1 LQGFDKA
8 GSTMGHQQGQ
18 ALVTGKSLTQSLD
31 CKTCHKEAEK
41 SIGPSFIQVGE
52 KYHSDPKAMAYLSD
66 KIIKGGK
73 GVWGENAMAPH
84 ATLAQP
90 DVQQI
95 VTWILSLGNKAIA
108 KKSLPATGTIVPESE
123 QKPNTS
129 LILSASYTDKGG
141 NNSKALTGS
150 NSIVL
155 RSNKVTFT
163 GKEEMKGF
171 TILSFNSMN
180 YALFPQTEGWFAYDS
195 IDLSDVRSAN
205 VAVGWQVA
213 PTVGVDLEARLD
225 SPTGK
230 VIGKGSMPVP
240 GKNEPG
246 GKIHLP
252 LDAITDKKFHKIYF
266 IYQPRAASTPI
277 QIAAAGVEFS
287 AN

>member
-1 LQGFDKA
+1 
-8 GSTMGHQQGQ
+8 
-18 ALVTGKSLTQSLD
+18 
-31 CKTCHKEAEK
+31 
-41 SIGPSFIQVGE
+41 
-52 KYHSDPKAMAYLSD
+52 
-66 KIIKGGK
+66 
-73 GVWGENAMAPH
+73 
-84 ATLAQP
+84 
-90 DVQQI
+90 
-95 VTWILSLGNKAIA
+95 
-108 KKSLPATGTIVPESE
+108 LPATGTVVPESE

-150 NSIVL
+150 SSIVL

-171 TILSFNSMN
+171 TILTFNSMN
-180 YALFPQTEGWFAYDS
+180 YALFPQAEGWFAYDS

-205 VAVGWQVA
+205 VAVGWQEA
-213 PTVGVDLEARLD
+213 PSIGVDLEARLD

-240 GKNEPG
+240 GKNAQG

-252 LDAITDKKFHKIYF
+252 LEAITDKRFHKIYF
-266 IYQPRAASTPI
+266 TFKPRPASAPI
-277 QIAAAGVEFS
+277 QIAAVGVEFN